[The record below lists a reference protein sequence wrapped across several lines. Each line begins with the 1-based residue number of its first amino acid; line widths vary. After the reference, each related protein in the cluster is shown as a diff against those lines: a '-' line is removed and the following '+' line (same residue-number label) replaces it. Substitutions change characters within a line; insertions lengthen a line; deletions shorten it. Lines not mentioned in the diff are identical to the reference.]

1 MHIGVGLSG
10 SQTRGGATL
19 VVGCGRAA
27 VADGGRGGQV
37 GASGLGACG
46 TESGRRLEPG
56 RMGARVWRHVS
67 FVGVGR
73 LGLGRE
79 GARGKAESGMS
90 LNVYVGLI
98 RENHREFPHQI
109 W

>member
-19 VVGCGRAA
+19 AVGCGRTA

-73 LGLGRE
+73 LGLGQRGSARE
-79 GARGKAESGMS
+79 GG
-90 LNVYVGLI
+90 V
-98 RENHREFPHQI
+98 
-109 W
+109 